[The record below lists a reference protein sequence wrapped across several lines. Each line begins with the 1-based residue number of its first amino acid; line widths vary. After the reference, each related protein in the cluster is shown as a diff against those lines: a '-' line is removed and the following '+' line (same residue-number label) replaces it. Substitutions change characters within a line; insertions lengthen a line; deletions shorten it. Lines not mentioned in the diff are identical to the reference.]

1 MNCPTNN
8 AGVRIQ
14 SRAPE
19 CHAELLVPHLFL
31 DATQAIPRDPS
42 DVGEMASLSPS
53 KRGVLGLPLLPA
65 QACASIPLPSPKHRV
80 LLQRGGPAP
89 ERSGGGEG
97 EGQHHAVVMMGRHC
111 WHLGVGA
118 GGTENTTLPEKT
130 VQWRKLDR
138 RLQLTLN

>member
-1 MNCPTNN
+1 MNCPRSN

-19 CHAELLVPHLFL
+19 CHAQLLVPRLFL

-65 QACASIPLPSPKHRV
+65 QACASVPIPSPKHRV

-89 ERSGGGEG
+89 ERRGRWGRGRAASCSCHDGEALLASGGR
-97 EGQHHAVVMMGRHC
+97 GR
-111 WHLGVGA
+111 WH
-118 GGTENTTLPEKT
+118 
-130 VQWRKLDR
+130 
-138 RLQLTLN
+138 